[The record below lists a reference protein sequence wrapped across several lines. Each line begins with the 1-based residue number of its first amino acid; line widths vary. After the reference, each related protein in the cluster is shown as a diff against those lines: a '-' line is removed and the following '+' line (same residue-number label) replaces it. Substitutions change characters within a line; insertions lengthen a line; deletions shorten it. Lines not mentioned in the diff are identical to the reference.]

1 MPAYDQL
8 ELIAPSG
15 EIKFYDLD
23 PSRGITNIG
32 RHPENDIVIDNP
44 AVAPFHAVLDHRQ
57 RPYQLV
63 VVTQENP
70 TSVGGE
76 SVAPNV
82 PHVLNTWDTIELNG
96 HSLVLVE
103 GGSGGRAPF
112 AAAPR
117 ASAATSAAAVLPV
130 VTALS
135 RGRGKVL
142 EKLARG
148 RPEKGG
154 R

>member
-23 PSRGITNIG
+23 PGKGITNIG

-70 TSVGGE
+70 TSVGGQP
-76 SVAPNV
+76 VAPNV

-103 GGSGGRAPF
+103 GGSSARAQP
-112 AAAPR
+112 AAPAR
-117 ASAATSAAAVLPV
+117 ASAAPYTAAIPAAGAPPPAAPAVCP
-130 VTALS
+130 APN
-135 RGRGKVL
+135 
-142 EKLARG
+142 A
-148 RPEKGG
+148 PP
-154 R
+154 